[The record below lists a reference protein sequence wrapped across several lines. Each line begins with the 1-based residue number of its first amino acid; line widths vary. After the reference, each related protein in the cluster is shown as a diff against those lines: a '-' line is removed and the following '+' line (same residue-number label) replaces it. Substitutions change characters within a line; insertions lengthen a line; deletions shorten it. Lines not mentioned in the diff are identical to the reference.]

1 MTPIG
6 GGKPLFDLIPN
17 GRRAEASDAPG
28 DEGPRPA
35 GGEDPGEDR
44 REASPW
50 TGSFVVPAVWV
61 YAGSAALIVVLVVM
75 YGLAYRLGV
84 SAERDRW
91 RGKATAEARDV
102 FVSDPLASSGTERAG
117 GAEPESG
124 AGRPEPAVSS
134 GAGPVLTAGGESR
147 EDPRIEGNN
156 YLELATLPRE
166 WAAAAVRYLTD
177 QGIEAIAVPVGGGG
191 RGVDR
196 SGRGPNT
203 SGSYRVI
210 AVELAVPGDRYS
222 ALRRDRERLES
233 RVKRAGKAWAESGG
247 ASDFSDP
254 LWRRYGG

>member
-1 MTPIG
+1 MSPIG

-17 GRRAEASDAPG
+17 GRRAEGSDAPG
-28 DEGPRPA
+28 DEGPRPG
-35 GGEDPGEDR
+35 GGEGPGEPR
-44 REASPW
+44 RETSPW
-50 TGSFVVPAVWV
+50 TGSVVVPAVWL
-61 YAGSAALIVVLVVM
+61 YAGSGALIVLLVVM
-75 YGLAYRLGV
+75 YGLAYRFGV
-84 SAERDRW
+84 SAERERW
-91 RGKATAEARDV
+91 RGQASAEARDV
-102 FVSDPLASSGTERAG
+102 FVSDPLAPPGAG
-117 GAEPESG
+117 GPEDEPESG
-124 AGRPEPAVSS
+124 ASRPQPAVSS
-134 GAGPVLTAGGESR
+134 GAGPVLVDGGER
-147 EDPRIEGNN
+147 QDDPRIEGNN